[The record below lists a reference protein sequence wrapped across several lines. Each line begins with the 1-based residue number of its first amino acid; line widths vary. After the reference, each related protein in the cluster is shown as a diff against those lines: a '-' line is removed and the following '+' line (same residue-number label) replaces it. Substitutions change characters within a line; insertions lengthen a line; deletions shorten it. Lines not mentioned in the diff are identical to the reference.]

1 MHEVRIKKFETHYRL
16 PQSVWRE
23 RRKLEQVRG
32 AVLEEAL
39 ELALEHAGVPEDSE
53 LCIRQIYAPIRLRMN
68 NSEAEMALQWSL
80 ALAAEIE
87 RAMRDG
93 RATNVVIYR
102 SRRQALLEL
111 AINVARGDFSRA
123 WAWRQLGLWQA
134 GEQPDADEA
143 IIAFVRAWTAEGT
156 MVMPILHA
164 LLDAEL
170 LVRVS
175 GQMRAEHWEML
186 ARAAWVEATPLRFE
200 SSAEL
205 SPRAVRDAMR
215 VLKSSRLLSVLM
227 TSQSFSSPSAS
238 HAIAM
243 LAVLDAEPAF
253 LRTNHAQELIELVA
267 TAITRSET
275 NNDWPDTSACESAAS
290 PSETIRDLP
299 VNKADTE
306 TLSLDLRQRAETRF
320 GGLLFLLSVIE
331 ELNLPDEMLSQVDA
345 RSLRWALH
353 QLALA
358 LVAMD
363 ATDPAA
369 LAFVGLRPDATPPSY
384 EQGSPTES
392 EAAALQIFAAR
403 VLERLRTLL
412 NWDAG
417 NAALLAFVC
426 ERRAEIV
433 ADSGWIE
440 AHFSLDAVATEIRRA
455 GLDLDPGY
463 VSWLG
468 VVVKFVY
475 A

>member
-23 RRKLEQVRG
+23 RRKLEEVRA

-39 ELALEHAGVPEDSE
+39 QLALERAGVLDDGE
-53 LCIRQIYAPIRLRMN
+53 LCIRQIYAPIRLRVT
-68 NSEAEMALQWSL
+68 NSEAEMAMQWSL

-87 RAMRDG
+87 RAIRDG
-93 RATNVVIYR
+93 RAMNVVVYC

-143 IIAFVRAWTAEGT
+143 IIAFMRTWATEGT

-164 LLDAEL
+164 LLDAGL
-170 LVRVS
+170 LARVARR
-175 GQMRAEHWEML
+175 MKDEHWEML
-186 ARAAWVEATPLRFE
+186 ARAAWAEATPLRFE
-200 SSAEL
+200 SSAAP

-215 VLKSSRLLSVLM
+215 ALKSSHLLSVL
-227 TSQSFSSPSAS
+227 TTVRAFRRESVAR
-238 HAIAM
+238 AIAV
-243 LAVLDAEPAF
+243 LVVLDEEPAL
-253 LRTNHAQELIELVA
+253 LRTIHAQAVIELVA
-267 TAITRSET
+267 NAISLNAT
-275 NNDWPDTSACESAAS
+275 NNDWPDAIAHKAESSRSDA
-290 PSETIRDLP
+290 TLDLP
-299 VNKADTE
+299 ASQADE
-306 TLSLDLRQRAETRF
+306 AAPLDLRRHAITQQ
-320 GGLLFLLSVIE
+320 GGLLFLLGVIE
-331 ELNLPDEMLSQVDA
+331 ELNLPDEMLAQLDA
-345 RSLRWALH
+345 RSLRWTLH

-358 LVAMD
+358 LVAMG
-363 ATDPAA
+363 ANDPAA
-369 LAFVGLRPDATPPSY
+369 LAFAGLRPDATPPND

-392 EAAALQIFAAR
+392 EANALQIFAAR

-412 NWDAG
+412 NWDASD
-417 NAALLAFVC
+417 AALLAFVC

-440 AHFSLDAVATEIRRA
+440 AHFSLNAVATEIRRA

>member
-16 PQSVWRE
+16 PQSEWRE

-39 ELALEHAGVPEDSE
+39 ELALERAGVPEDSE

-68 NSEAEMALQWSL
+68 NSEAEMAMQWSL

-87 RAMRDG
+87 RAMRNG

-123 WAWRQLGLWQA
+123 WAWRQLGLWQV

-143 IIAFVRAWTAEGT
+143 IIAFVRAWATERA
-156 MVMPILHA
+156 MVMPILQA
-164 LLDAEL
+164 LLDAGL
-170 LVRVS
+170 LTRVA
-175 GQMRAEHWEML
+175 GRMRDEHWEIL
-186 ARAAWVEATPLRFE
+186 ARAAWGEATPLRFE

-227 TSQSFSSPSAS
+227 TSQSFSSPTAS
-238 HAIAM
+238 RAIAV
-243 LAVLDAEPAF
+243 LSVLDAEPAF
-253 LRTNHAQELIELVA
+253 LRLNQAQELLELVA
-267 TAITRSET
+267 NAITRSET
-275 NNDWPDTSACESAAS
+275 NNDGPDANAHESAAS
-290 PSETIRDLP
+290 QPKTIRDLP
-299 VNKADTE
+299 VNKAETE
-306 TLSLDLRQRAETRF
+306 TLSLDVRQRAETQF
-320 GGLLFLLSVIE
+320 GGLLFLLGVIE
-331 ELNLPDEMLSQVDA
+331 ELNLPDEMLAQLDA
-345 RSLRWALH
+345 RSLRWTLH

-358 LVAMD
+358 LLVMGAN
-363 ATDPAA
+363 DPAA
-369 LAFVGLRPDATPPSY
+369 LAFAGLRPDATPPND

-392 EAAALQIFAAR
+392 EAHTLQIFAAH
-403 VLERLRTLL
+403 VLERLRSLL
-412 NWDAG
+412 NWNASD
-417 NAALLAFVC
+417 AALLAFVC
-426 ERRAEIV
+426 ERCAEIV